1 MPYTKTNWVD
11 NVTAITAERLNNIEN
26 GIEDAHNFVPAGDG
40 EVGEV
45 LTKTENGVEWAA
57 PEFTP
62 TVVGEVLEL

>member
-26 GIEDAHNFVPAGDG
+26 GIEDAINLVPAGEGDAG
-40 EVGEV
+40 TV
-45 LTKTENGVEWAA
+45 LTKTENGVEWAP
-57 PEFTP
+57 PEFIP